1 MNSRRY
7 VKEKFNRDWLIKKGF
22 NWYGIAVGYYGARLK
37 CSYSLCFVYNSLSDE
52 ITVEEKGILLNGGI
66 TKARCKDEF
75 EIMFKVLVGMGVD
88 DYNKQ
93 VKAFIKKYKNNS

>member
-1 MNSRRY
+1 
-7 VKEKFNRDWLIKKGF
+7 
-22 NWYGIAVGYYGARLK
+22 
-37 CSYSLCFVYNSLSDE
+37 
-52 ITVEEKGILLNGGI
+52 LNGGI